1 MNTSGTNE
9 LSVVLPANNEV
20 EALPVLLS
28 RVISALNSLG
38 ITFELLVVDD
48 GSTDGTWAAIADL
61 ARQDS
66 RIRGIRLSRNFGHQS
81 ALLAGL
87 RASRGSAVITM
98 DADGEHPPDVL
109 PLFIQRWRAGALV
122 VQGVRRDAGEKSWTK
137 RLSSEAFY
145 RLISFVGNTQVV
157 PGSADF
163 RLLDRRAV
171 DEVVQASGQS
181 VFLRGLVPWL
191 GFPTDF
197 VEFKAG
203 HRIAGRPSYSFAKML
218 SLSLSALLSMSSV
231 PLRLVAIVGLASACA
246 SFLFLIYV
254 VAVRFLNG
262 QVVPGWASVA
272 GIVTLLGGLQLL
284 ALGTV
289 GEYVGRLFAS
299 SIGRPPYVVLERTS
313 QLAPSVQ
320 PRGDSES

>member
-1 MNTSGTNE
+1 MNTSSVTE

-28 RVISALNSLG
+28 RVISALNPLG

-66 RIRGIRLSRNFGHQS
+66 RIQGIRLSRNFGHQS
-81 ALLAGL
+81 ALLAGI
-87 RASRGSAVITM
+87 RASRGSAVVTM

-145 RLISFVGNTQVV
+145 RLISFIGSTHVV

-171 DEVVQASGQS
+171 DEVLQASGQS

-231 PLRLVAIVGLASACA
+231 PLRLVAFVGLASACA

-313 QLAPSVQ
+313 RLAPSNQ